1 MSDSERL
8 SGLSRSVKGHA
19 VFITGAGSGIGRA
32 TAHLFADEGARVA
45 VTDLDGSR
53 AGVVADEITASGGEA
68 NSWALDVSNRAD
80 IERVV
85 AAGVQYLGGLDVLVN
100 NAGVSIGSPIDSD
113 EFPDAWDRSLD
124 VMVTGA
130 AFVTRAALGALRESD
145 QARIVNTSSTEGVGG
160 SANIAGYSAA
170 KHAIIGLTRSLAVE
184 LGGDAITV
192 NAVCPGPI
200 HTGMTEAIPDEMKT
214 KFARRRVPLKRY
226 GQPEELAHAI
236 VNLSLPSSSYVTG
249 HAFVV
254 DGGMTIKNN

>member
-1 MSDSERL
+1 
-8 SGLSRSVKGHA
+8 
-19 VFITGAGSGIGRA
+19 
-32 TAHLFADEGARVA
+32 
-45 VTDLDGSR
+45 
-53 AGVVADEITASGGEA
+53 
-68 NSWALDVSNRAD
+68 
-80 IERVV
+80 
-85 AAGVQYLGGLDVLVN
+85 
-100 NAGVSIGSPIDSD
+100 
-113 EFPDAWDRSLD
+113 
-124 VMVTGA
+124 MVTGA

-184 LGGDAITV
+184 LGGEAITV